1 MWAKTDTEVLFNER
15 KKETCNI
22 LNEEIQT
29 WCYQNTHFFFQKK
42 EEIKC
47 SCENFKLSEI

>member
-1 MWAKTDTEVLFNER
+1 MKG
-15 KKETCNI
+15 KKKPAIYWMKKYKPGAIRTPI
-22 LNEEIQT
+22 
-29 WCYQNTHFFFQKK
+29 FFFQKK